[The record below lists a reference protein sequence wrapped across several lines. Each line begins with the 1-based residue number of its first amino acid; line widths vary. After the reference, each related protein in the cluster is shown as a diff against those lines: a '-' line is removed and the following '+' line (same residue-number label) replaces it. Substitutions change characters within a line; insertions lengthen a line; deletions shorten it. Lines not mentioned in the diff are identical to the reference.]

1 MITQR
6 SKLTAR
12 RVLGMLGTALAL
24 SALLP
29 SAVLAHGGAHRHGD
43 LSRHSPVQFGAGDR
57 DGRYE
62 DGQRWHLGNGGH
74 RVMHV
79 HRFHSA
85 RAHRR
90 HMAGHHGGRPHRSGY
105 HTRGQA
111 QRRARGHV
119 VPVASRHHDRVRAGG
134 FVGAAVGGLVGSQLG
149 YGEARVATTVI
160 GAVGGFILGQIIDRD
175 DGHRDGH
182 VANRNQ
188 GRSQGR
194 NQRRHQALAH
204 VQTPNTQRTARPT
217 QPAARAG
224 RGEGRRTRNA
234 QPAPQQPIERQRRA
248 PVLTQVADNVRLGVA
263 VEPNEPGGG

>member
-24 SALLP
+24 SACLP
-29 SAVLAHGGAHRHGD
+29 SAVLAHGGAYRHGD
-43 LSRHSPVQFGAGDR
+43 SLRHSPVQFGDGDR

-62 DGQRWHLGNGGH
+62 DGRNWHLGNRGH
-74 RVMHV
+74 RVMRV

-90 HMAGHHGGRPHRSGY
+90 HMAGHHGGRRY
-105 HTRGQA
+105 H
-111 QRRARGHV
+111 ARGHTGGVVRSHARSHV
-119 VPVASRHHDRVRAGG
+119 VPVAPRHHGRVRAGG

-160 GAVGGFILGQIIDRD
+160 GAVGGFILGQIIDSD
-175 DGHRDGH
+175 DGHRSGHRDGH
-182 VANRNQ
+182 VANR
-188 GRSQGR
+188 SQGR
-194 NQRRHQALAH
+194 NQVVAH
-204 VQTPNTQRTARPT
+204 VQTRNTQRTARPA
-217 QPAARAG
+217 QPVARAG

-234 QPAPQQPIERQRRA
+234 QPAPQQRTERQRRA
-248 PVLTQVADNVRLGVA
+248 PVVTQVADNVRLGVA
-263 VEPNEPGGG
+263 VEPHEPGGG